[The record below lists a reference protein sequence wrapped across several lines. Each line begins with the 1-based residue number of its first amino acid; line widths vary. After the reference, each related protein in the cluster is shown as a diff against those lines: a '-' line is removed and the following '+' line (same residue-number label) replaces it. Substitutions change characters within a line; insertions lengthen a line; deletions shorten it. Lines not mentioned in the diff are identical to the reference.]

1 MRLFVFSACV
11 LGLTSAFASGC
22 SAVIDPD
29 TNRLN
34 DDTGVARDA
43 SVVPGNDGGGL
54 VDAWIA
60 PGTDGGAPSDA
71 WTAPGVDAWV
81 PPNDAWVPPLRD
93 TGPVCV
99 PGVECAGWSST
110 LGAAPRDAAGA
121 TPALALMNCVIQI
134 HRSDCCGARDALG
147 INHGARATL
156 CAAETSCDAMYP
168 PATCSDDN
176 ITTDTGE
183 TTRNAN
189 NVRLRVVNPRPCP
202 GSIAGTCYTCET
214 FVCTSDPCRSA
225 PGIAGG
231 CGG

>member
-1 MRLFVFSACV
+1 MRLVFSACV
-11 LGLTSAFASGC
+11 PLLASFFASGC

-110 LGAAPRDAAGA
+110 LGAAPRDA
-121 TPALALMNCVIQI
+121 
-134 HRSDCCGARDALG
+134 LG
-147 INHGARATL
+147 INHGERATL